1 MKSSTKYDWSNKSIL
16 IADDELHNYIIIE
29 KAMEKTNIKIFHAEN
44 GEKAVKIFN
53 KNPDID
59 VILMDIRMPE
69 MGGLEATR
77 YIRSVNRNIPIIA
90 FTAYALS
97 DNEAIALEFGCDDYI
112 SKPVRP
118 EFLLKKINE
127 HLTKIR

>member
-1 MKSSTKYDWSNKSIL
+1 MDSSINYNWSNKSIL
-16 IADDELHNYIIIE
+16 IADDELHNYIILE
-29 KAMEKTNIKIFHAEN
+29 KALKTTNIKIFHAEN
-44 GEKAVKIFN
+44 GEKAVDIFN
-53 KNPDID
+53 KNPKIDI
-59 VILMDIRMPE
+59 ILMDIRMPE
-69 MGGLEATR
+69 MGGLEATK

-118 EFLLKKINE
+118 DFLLKKINE
-127 HLTKIR
+127 HLTKR

>member
-1 MKSSTKYDWSNKSIL
+1 MNSSTTYDWENKSIL
-16 IADDELHNYIIIE
+16 IADDELTNFIIID
-29 KAMEKTNIKIFHAEN
+29 KLLSKTGIKVFHAEN
-44 GEKAVKIFN
+44 GEEAVKIFK
-53 KNPDID
+53 KNPSIN

-69 MGGLEATR
+69 MGGLEATKF
-77 YIRSVNRNIPIIA
+77 IRSLDRKIPIIA

-97 DNEAIALEFGCDDYI
+97 DDEAIALEFGCDDYI

-127 HLTKIR
+127 HIG

>member
-1 MKSSTKYDWSNKSIL
+1 MNSSRKYDWANKSIL

-29 KAMEKTNIKIFHAEN
+29 KALEKTNIKVFRAEN
-44 GEKAVKIFN
+44 GEEAVEIF
-53 KNPDID
+53 KQNPDID
-59 VILMDIRMPE
+59 IILMDIRMPE
-69 MGGLEATR
+69 MGGLEATK

-118 EFLLKKINE
+118 EFLLQKINE
-127 HLTKIR
+127 HLPA

>member
-1 MKSSTKYDWSNKSIL
+1 MELSRNYDWSNKSIL
-16 IADDELHNYIIIE
+16 VADDEITNYIIIE
-29 KAMEKTNIKIFHAEN
+29 KALKKTNIKVFHAEN
-44 GEKAVKIFN
+44 GEKAVIIFN

-59 VILMDIRMPE
+59 LILMDIRMPE
-69 MGGLEATR
+69 MGGLEATK
-77 YIRSVNRNIPIIA
+77 YIRSMNRDIPIIA

-97 DNEAIALEFGCDDYI
+97 DDEAIALEFGCDDYI

-127 HLTKIR
+127 YLTK

>member
-1 MKSSTKYDWSNKSIL
+1 MDSSRNYDWSNKSIL
-16 IADDELHNYIIIE
+16 IADDELHNFIILE
-29 KAMEKTNIKIFHAEN
+29 KAMKKTNIKVFHAEN
-44 GEKAVKIFN
+44 GEEAVKIF
-53 KNPDID
+53 KENPYID

-69 MGGLEATR
+69 MGGLEATK

-97 DNEAIALEFGCDDYI
+97 DDEAIALEFGCDDYI

-118 EFLLKKINE
+118 DYLLKKINE
-127 HLTKIR
+127 HLTK

>member
-1 MKSSTKYDWSNKSIL
+1 MNSSTTYDWENKSIL
-16 IADDELHNYIIIE
+16 IADDELTNFIIID
-29 KAMEKTNIKIFHAEN
+29 KLLQNTGIQVFHAEN
-44 GEKAVKIFN
+44 GEQAVKIFN
-53 KNPDID
+53 ENPNIN

-69 MGGLEATR
+69 MGGLEATKF
-77 YIRSVNRNIPIIA
+77 IRSVDRNIPIIA

-97 DNEAIALEFGCDDYI
+97 DDEAIALEFGCDDYI

-127 HLTKIR
+127 HII

>member
-1 MKSSTKYDWSNKSIL
+1 MNSPTTYDWQGKSIL
-16 IADDELHNYIIIE
+16 IADDELHNFIIIE
-29 KAMEKTNIKIFHAEN
+29 KSLQKTGIKVYHAEN
-44 GEKAVKIFN
+44 GEQAVEIFKQHPEIN
-53 KNPDID
+53 

-69 MGGLEATR
+69 MGGLEATK
-77 YIRSVNRNIPIIA
+77 YIRSVNREVPIIA

-97 DNEAIALEFGCDDYI
+97 DDEAISLEFGCDDYI

-127 HLTKIR
+127 HIL

>member
-1 MKSSTKYDWSNKSIL
+1 MNSSTTYDWENKSIL
-16 IADDELHNYIIIE
+16 IADDELTNFIIID
-29 KAMEKTNIKIFHAEN
+29 KLLNKTGIKVFHAEN
-44 GEKAVKIFN
+44 GEEAVKIFK
-53 KNPDID
+53 KNPNID

-69 MGGLEATR
+69 MGGLEATKF
-77 YIRSVNRNIPIIA
+77 IRSLDRKIPIIA

-97 DNEAIALEFGCDDYI
+97 DDEAIALEFGCDDYI

-127 HLTKIR
+127 HIG

>member
-1 MKSSTKYDWSNKSIL
+1 MKLSENYDWSNKSIL
-16 IADDELHNYIIIE
+16 VADDEITNYIIIE
-29 KAMEKTNIKIFHAEN
+29 KSLKKTNIKVLHAEN
-44 GEKAVKIFN
+44 GEQAVIIFN

-59 VILMDIRMPE
+59 LILMDIRMPE
-69 MGGLEATR
+69 MGGLEATK
-77 YIRSVNRNIPIIA
+77 YIRSVNRDIPIIA

-97 DNEAIALEFGCDDYI
+97 DDEAIALEFGCDDYI

-127 HLTKIR
+127 HLNK